1 MPYGYAGV
9 LTNMLFR
16 LTNSLVPTI
25 LMLSCPAA
33 LANEESKSTSEL
45 YDSLIPKEQSALC
58 AVSALM
64 VEPKDEMMSKL
75 HLKEFRE
82 RANVLPVFSDGML
95 IAMGK
100 KWIVENGY
108 TDRIPDVYA
117 ICKG

>member
-1 MPYGYAGV
+1 MPCGLAGV

-16 LTNSLVPTI
+16 LTNALVATI
-25 LMLSCPAA
+25 LMLICSSA
-33 LANEESKSTSEL
+33 LATEQSKSTSEMYYNFL
-45 YDSLIPKEQSALC
+45 SKEQSALC
-58 AVSALM
+58 AVSAMM
-64 VEPKDEMMSKL
+64 VQPKDEMMSKL

-82 RANVLPVFSDGML
+82 RANVLPVFSDSIL

-108 TDRIPDVYA
+108 TDRLPDVYA

>member
-1 MPYGYAGV
+1 MPYSYAGV

-16 LTNSLVPTI
+16 LTNTLVATI
-25 LMLSCPAA
+25 LMLSYSTA
-33 LANEESKSTSEL
+33 LANEQSKSTSEMYYNL
-45 YDSLIPKEQSALC
+45 LPKEQSALC

-82 RANVLPVFSDGML
+82 RANVLPVFSDGIL